1 MKKILIMIAMALL
14 LTGCQAKEVS
24 QDAQEETTTN
34 QTLDVKVLG
43 ATEHT
48 EDEWG
53 ELADTDKLILLEVSI
68 TNNGTEEYQFNPM
81 YAVLNVNSQL
91 VSESDKSPKDT
102 EVMHIGFI
110 KPGETLKGFISYAV
124 SKDVTDYDI
133 YYEDYGNNSFKVE

>member
-1 MKKILIMIAMALL
+1 
-14 LTGCQAKEVS
+14 
-24 QDAQEETTTN
+24 
-34 QTLDVKVLG
+34 
-43 ATEHT
+43 
-48 EDEWG
+48 
-53 ELADTDKLILLEVSI
+53 
-68 TNNGTEEYQFNPM
+68 M